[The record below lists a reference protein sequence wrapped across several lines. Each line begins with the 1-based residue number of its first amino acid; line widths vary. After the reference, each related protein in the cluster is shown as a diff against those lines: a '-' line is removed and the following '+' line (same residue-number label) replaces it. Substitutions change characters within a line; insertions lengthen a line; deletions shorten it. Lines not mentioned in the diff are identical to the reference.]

1 MKFLKNLNLLLLAA
15 ISFGTVACSN
25 DSNDDP
31 KPGNGGTTPESEF
44 TVGGEEAWG
53 KVMRGDDLTLGAF
66 PDMYVC
72 YWEYTFDAS
81 ANPNI
86 GLRVEGEYPDA
97 RFFNFNVYDDILQY
111 NPLNDADITTN
122 LEDIDIKPN
131 KGSINSFRSNGE
143 KDQHYTIYFL
153 PQSANAAQYEGK
165 NVCWFGDYTK
175 DEMGAESWKH
185 ISVFLRYYIPS
196 VIPYA
201 GVELPTITAFDLTT
215 GKDVKLPK
223 REVSALHSVTIP
235 GGAFV
240 SNANMAFMRAPLS
253 LMFPNGPA
261 EYLFNRNELEP
272 GKVLFFNVKVPS
284 YPKSVADYTNKDIDM
299 RYWSM
304 CLGAETTYS
313 YYSIYD
319 ANTTIDQDG
328 FAWYVVVDP
337 SDENADKVKELCQE
351 RGYNYMPW
359 DRAKVAQDAI
369 EKGIANVTGSEIMVL
384 YRNLM
389 FDGYEHSIR
398 EKMQPIDIN
407 NPQNITKEMIAIQA
421 LGDYGPHGK
430 KMTIEQFIEGGPQNL
445 TIRPRN

>member
-15 ISFGTVACSN
+15 ISFGTVAC
-25 DSNDDP
+25 SNDDP

-111 NPLNDADITTN
+111 NPLSDAGITTS

-131 KGSINSFRSNGE
+131 KGSINSFRNNGE